1 MRKTTGILLI
11 LMILATAAFADIKPP
26 IRPAPTSSA
35 VPADP
40 AATEARLA
48 ISVSRFEDEA
58 TLVIH
63 KSMIDK
69 INAALKAKGA
79 EKLITG
85 GGGAG
90 IASTQTIVG
99 GLFLSLALVFGG
111 VWLARAKGPVSK
123 PALGI
128 VVFAIFGMGATLV
141 IGNVPPPKRIPL
153 TSAIIDDKVLGRY
166 VAAGKVKILIPH
178 YESDKDDIVL
188 VLPKRAEGGGEE
200 E

>member
-1 MRKTTGILLI
+1 MKNITGILLI
-11 LMILATAAFADIKPP
+11 LLIFTLAAFADIKPP
-26 IRPAPTSSA
+26 IRPAPTSTVA
-35 VPADP
+35 P
-40 AATEARLA
+40 AATEAKMA
-48 ISVSRFEDEA
+48 ISVSGFETEA

-63 KSMIDK
+63 KSMVEK
-69 INAALKAKGA
+69 INAALKAKG
-79 EKLITG
+79 EDKLITSA
-85 GGGAG
+85 GAG

-111 VWLARAKGPVSK
+111 VWLARAKGPISK

-178 YESDKDDIVL
+178 YESEKDDILL
-188 VLPKRAEGGGEE
+188 VLPRRVEGGSGEE

>member
-1 MRKTTGILLI
+1 MRKIIGAFVILSI
-11 LMILATAAFADIKPP
+11 TATIAFADIKPP
-26 IRPAPTSSA
+26 IRPAPTSTVA
-35 VPADP
+35 P
-40 AATEARLA
+40 AATEAQMA
-48 ISVSRFEDEA
+48 ISVSRFEPEA

-69 INAALKAKGA
+69 INAALKAKGE
-79 EKLITG
+79 EKLITS
-85 GGGAG
+85 GGAG

-111 VWLARAKGPVSK
+111 VWLARAKGQVSK

-166 VAAGKVKILIPH
+166 VASGKVKILIPH
-178 YESDKDDIVL
+178 YESEKDDILL
-188 VLPKRAEGGGEE
+188 VLPKRAEGGGGEE